1 MPSRP
6 SHSKEWNSPSAM
18 RLASGEEF
26 AGDTRKVPGGR
37 PAPEGGEGRRNVEVM
52 WLLGRLA
59 PDHKTIATF
68 ARACSQTL
76 AAPETRVEAE
86 GVGVKATVV

>member
-18 RLASGEEF
+18 RLASVEEF
-26 AGDTRKVPGGR
+26 TGDTRKVPGGR
-37 PAPEGGEGRRNVEVM
+37 AGAEGGEGRRNVEVM

-68 ARACSQTL
+68 ARARNFGS
-76 AAPETRVEAE
+76 ARDARKAPASPPSL
-86 GVGVKATVV
+86 